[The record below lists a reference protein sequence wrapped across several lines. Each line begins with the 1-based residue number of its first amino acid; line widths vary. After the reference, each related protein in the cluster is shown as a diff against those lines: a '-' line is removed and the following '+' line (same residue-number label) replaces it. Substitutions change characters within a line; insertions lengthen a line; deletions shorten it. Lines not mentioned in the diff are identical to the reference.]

1 MMRPFGRAR
10 GGVKLSIL
18 LLVLAIG
25 GAVAIVYGYRFYE
38 RNVAPVVSKVASV
51 AKALNIFDPYEFT
64 TDHATVRQWLVDSL
78 RIEPPQG
85 YQPGFGL
92 RARMLGKDLLQMTAM
107 IPEGVPLSEVFEG
120 GRNQIRFR
128 PGRHTLFLAVRFGA
142 ATEDEMQAM
151 IAGIAGESATSDTM
165 SRQYVEAGGRKVA
178 VLRGT
183 GDAHGERTAVAYVFL
198 DDSRMLFAMGPQEG
212 LDEPAFRNVLAA
224 IVATHPANRLLYNH
238 SAPEAAQA
246 PREDPCGI
254 AGLPADFD
262 VVAIGV
268 GRGSLPLDVAIDRS
282 GRDVAQEDVVVGETP
297 KPVVLVLMGEDPIV
311 WRVGRTETARIA
323 GVLATGAS
331 RQAVIGLPASVPVT
345 RYSREDGPNAC
356 PHFGA
361 RDKAS
366 GEFIR
371 VDRRVKELLGRR
383 IAAFQNKKG
392 REHFAVGNVQGT
404 VVYAENVKLKDV
416 ALGPDVVPGG
426 LKGIAW
432 LVERKRIRL
441 ATERERSAWLA
452 GASAAAGVPQAE
464 FARRRHWHAFSD
476 SVYVVL
482 EPFELPPGLAGAHS
496 RTFLLPPGAP
506 MPTGDPGHCTF
517 LHMDGFV
524 CSGTSCR

>member
-1 MMRPFGRAR
+1 MVRPVGRAR
-10 GGVKLSIL
+10 GGVKLSL
-18 LLVLAIG
+18 LLVVLAIG
-25 GAVAIVYGYRFYE
+25 GTVAFVYAYRFYE
-38 RNVAPVVSKVASV
+38 RNVAPVVSQVASV

-64 TDHATVRQWLVDSL
+64 KDPAIVRQWLFDSL

-85 YQPGFGL
+85 YHPGFGL
-92 RARMLGKDLLQMTAM
+92 RARVLGKELMQMTAV
-107 IPEGVPLSEVFEG
+107 IPEGVPLSDVFEG
-120 GRNQIRFR
+120 GRNEIRFR
-128 PGRHTLFLAVRFGA
+128 PGRHTLFLAIRFGGA
-142 ATEDEMQAM
+142 APDEIQAM
-151 IAGIAGESATSDTM
+151 IAGIAGESSTSGAM
-165 SRQYVEAGGRKVA
+165 SREFVEAGGRKVA

-183 GDAHGERTAVAYVFL
+183 GDAHGERVAIAYVFL

-212 LDEPAFRNVLAA
+212 VDAAAFRNVLAA

-238 SAPEAAQA
+238 TTPEAAQA

-268 GRGSLPLDVAIDRS
+268 GRGSLPLDVAIDKS
-282 GRDVAQEDVVVGETP
+282 GRDVAQEDVVVGDTP

-311 WRVGRTETARIA
+311 WRVGRTESARIA

-356 PHFGA
+356 PHFAA

-366 GEFIR
+366 GEFTR
-371 VDRRVKELLGRR
+371 ADRRVKELFGRR
-383 IAAFQNKKG
+383 ISTFQNKKG
-392 REHFAVGNVQGT
+392 SEHFAVGNVQGT
-404 VVYAENVKLKDV
+404 VAFAENVKLKDV
-416 ALGPDVVPGG
+416 ALGPDVMPGG
-426 LKGIAW
+426 LKGVAW

-452 GASAAAGVPQAE
+452 GAAAAAGVPQAE